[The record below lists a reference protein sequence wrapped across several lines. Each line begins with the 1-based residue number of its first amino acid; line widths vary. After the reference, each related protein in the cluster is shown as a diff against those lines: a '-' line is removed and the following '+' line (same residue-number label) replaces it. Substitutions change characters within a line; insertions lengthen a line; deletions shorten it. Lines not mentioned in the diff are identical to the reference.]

1 MVFIL
6 NASIDLQLMN
16 GIKTE
21 VFCSNI
27 AATSPHIK
35 IGLNLWNILHV
46 VGSCEIN
53 ESTSL

>member
-1 MVFIL
+1 
-6 NASIDLQLMN
+6 MN

-35 IGLNLWNILHV
+35 IGLNRWNILDV